1 MDTSSPTK
9 ANHSTALLSSPARLY
24 SPPQVSSTSPPDCSC
39 HVPQRIRKPPTA
51 GETAGFNLPRNYTAP
66 STAPPT
72 GTDAPF
78 HTRISV
84 LGAETSFLR
93 TEQALLNPLAPSTPR
108 QAFSKS
114 SSSPLGDCAP
124 LLGLQQTSREPQAP
138 LKSGAPSECATG
150 SPSDSNVERENW
162 GSLPPHP
169 LSHSACFNTEPIIS
183 QINLDESPNPFPE
196 AEPREI
202 FDPFK
207 SIGDEKV
214 PNPTQ
219 SHSFETTPSETSNG
233 AASDGETDEMLLL
246 RLQAREHSA
255 LAKLWARYAP
265 LLYSQSLK
273 ILHNPSECED
283 VVAEAFSEVWQRA
296 ANYHA
301 QRAKPAAWLVT
312 LVRRRAIDRL
322 RERRSFERAEERLTY
337 EFARRAPSN
346 SAEEHLRLAD
356 LRWLLDQA
364 LNRLTEQQRQTV
376 SMVYFQ
382 GLTQREISERTHTP
396 IGTIKTRLEIALRKM
411 RERIRGTRLKTM
423 LPCRAKPSPSAS
435 ASGNGLEAPIKSKTA
450 N

>member
-24 SPPQVSSTSPPDCSC
+24 SPPQVSSTSSPDCSC
-39 HVPQRIRKPPTA
+39 HVPQKISKPPTTS
-51 GETAGFNLPRNYTAP
+51 ETAGFNLPKNYTAL

-78 HTRISV
+78 HARISV

-93 TEQALLNPLAPSTPR
+93 TEQALLNPLAPSV
-108 QAFSKS
+108 
-114 SSSPLGDCAP
+114 
-124 LLGLQQTSREPQAP
+124 GLQQTSREPHAP
-138 LKSGAPSECATG
+138 LKSGAPSECATR
-150 SPSDSNVERENW
+150 SPSDSTVERENW

-169 LSHSACFNTEPIIS
+169 LSRSACSTTDPIIS

-219 SHSFETTPSETSNG
+219 SHSFETSPSETSNG

-423 LPCRAKPSPSAS
+423 LPCRVKPSPSAS

>member
-9 ANHSTALLSSPARLY
+9 ASHSTAQLSSPTRL
-24 SPPQVSSTSPPDCSC
+24 SSTHSLDCSC
-39 HVPQRIRKPPTA
+39 NVPQKINKPQPT
-51 GETAGFNLPRNYTAP
+51 GDTAGFNLHKNYTAP
-66 STAPPT
+66 STAPPSSAD
-72 GTDAPF
+72 GPF
-78 HTRISV
+78 HERASV
-84 LGAETSFLR
+84 PGAEASFLR
-93 TEQALLNPLAPSTPR
+93 TGQAPTNPLAPSTLR
-108 QAFSKS
+108 QGFSKS
-114 SSSPLGDCAP
+114 SSYPLNDCAP
-124 LLGLQQTSREPQAP
+124 LIGLQQTSCEPHAP
-138 LKSGAPSECATG
+138 LKSDAPSECAT
-150 SPSDSNVERENW
+150 DSAPDSTAEGEKW

-169 LSHSACFNTEPIIS
+169 LSRSACSTTEPIIS
-183 QINLDESPNPFPE
+183 RINFDGAPRPFPE

-202 FDPFK
+202 FDPFNSK
-207 SIGDEKV
+207 KDEKV
-214 PNPTQ
+214 PNGTSP
-219 SHSFETTPSETSNG
+219 HSFETTPSETSNG
-233 AASDGETDEMLLL
+233 AASDGETDETLLL

-364 LNRLTEQQRQTV
+364 LNKLTEQQRQTV

-411 RERIRGTRLKTM
+411 RERIRGTRLRTM
-423 LPCRAKPSPSAS
+423 LPCRVESSPSAS
-435 ASGNGLEAPIKSKTA
+435 AAGNGLEAHIEPKAA